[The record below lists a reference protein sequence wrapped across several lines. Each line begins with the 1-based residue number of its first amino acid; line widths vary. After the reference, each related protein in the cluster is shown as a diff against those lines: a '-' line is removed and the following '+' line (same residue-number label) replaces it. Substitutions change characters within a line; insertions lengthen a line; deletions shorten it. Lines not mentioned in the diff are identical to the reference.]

1 VFKSVGA
8 NTLPYIGEIQN
19 MWEGAGGKMLVNV
32 KWFYHP
38 EELQDVKVSL
48 PKHKVLQISM
58 SVCLSSN
65 RYACLCSCYQSVVAW
80 LQDIDEN
87 DIQTIRH
94 KCEVVEHGDFLKR
107 KLHLRSG
114 DDRMKFSAFYLAG
127 NYNAA
132 KSKIISVYV

>member
-1 VFKSVGA
+1 MFKSVGA

-58 SVCLSSN
+58 SVCLSVFLLPECC
-65 RYACLCSCYQSVVAW
+65 CLVTRVLLPGYRGLSS
-80 LQDIDEN
+80 
-87 DIQTIRH
+87 T
-94 KCEVVEHGDFLKR
+94 
-107 KLHLRSG
+107 RST
-114 DDRMKFSAFYLAG
+114 
-127 NYNAA
+127 
-132 KSKIISVYV
+132 